1 MITLQ
6 NLDKIYFSYALP
18 QVLEMQAS
26 EDVTLRIER
35 SATKLVEVTLSVT
48 EDQMA
53 YFYDLRT
60 LIEEELQAVGHPDF
74 FRIYYADHDQQSQS
88 DWFYVIPSAMSVS
101 VAPDIFIAERFL
113 TNATA
118 LRIPRSATMDIPL
131 TYILAEGENCK
142 CYTDYIIRQK
152 SGSPFSVR
160 MDEGTEKNQT
170 QDYDVRTWE
179 PSLPELQEDYDRSYP
194 DRPGDIIAMTVHKG
208 ERVMTI
214 FVTDDEPAAA
224 FLFANAFGCDEWLFC
239 YAETTRKTAV
249 DRSIAQC
256 NGRDSFYDQRVT
268 RTNELKTN
276 AITPAEADRYN
287 ELFISKSAYIARG
300 STLVAVLLTDI
311 DSSISDDASDNIR
324 MKFSWRLNDRS
335 IPAQPFSNNTT
346 GSAKR
351 IFTNQYTNHFV

>member
-1 MITLQ
+1 MIILQ

-26 EDVTLRIER
+26 EDVTLRIDR
-35 SATKLVEVTLSVT
+35 SATTLVEVTLSAT
-48 EDQMA
+48 DDQMA

-74 FRIYYADHDQQSQS
+74 FRIYYADHDNQAWS
-88 DWFYVIPSAMSVS
+88 DWFYVIPSAMSVG

-118 LRIPRSATMDIPL
+118 LRIPRSHTMEIPL
-131 TYILAEGENCK
+131 TYILAEGESCT
-142 CYTDYIIRQK
+142 CYTDYIIRPKQ
-152 SGSPFSVR
+152 GSPFSIR

-170 QDYDVRTWE
+170 QDYDVRDWRA
-179 PSLPELQEDYDRSYP
+179 SLTELQEDYERTYP

-208 ERVMTI
+208 KRVMTV
-214 FVTDDEPAAA
+214 FVTDDEPSAA
-224 FLFANAFGCDEWLFC
+224 FLFANNFGCDEWLFC
-239 YAETTRKTAV
+239 YGEATRKTAV

-276 AITPAEADRYN
+276 AITPQEADRYN
-287 ELFISKSAYIARG
+287 
-300 STLVAVLLTDI
+300 
-311 DSSISDDASDNIR
+311 
-324 MKFSWRLNDRS
+324 
-335 IPAQPFSNNTT
+335 
-346 GSAKR
+346 
-351 IFTNQYTNHFV
+351 

>member
-1 MITLQ
+1 MIILQ

-35 SATKLVEVTLSVT
+35 SATTLVEVTLSVT

-60 LIEEELQAVGHPDF
+60 LIEEELQTVGHPDF

-131 TYILAEGENCK
+131 TYILAEGESCK
-142 CYTDYIIRQK
+142 CYTDYIIRPK

-179 PSLPELQEDYDRSYP
+179 PSLSELQEDYDRSYP

-208 ERVMTI
+208 KRVMTI

-287 ELFISKSAYIARG
+287 ELFISKSTYIASG

-311 DSSISDDASDNIR
+311 DSSISDDASDNIS

-335 IPAQPFSNNTT
+335 IPAQPFSHNTT